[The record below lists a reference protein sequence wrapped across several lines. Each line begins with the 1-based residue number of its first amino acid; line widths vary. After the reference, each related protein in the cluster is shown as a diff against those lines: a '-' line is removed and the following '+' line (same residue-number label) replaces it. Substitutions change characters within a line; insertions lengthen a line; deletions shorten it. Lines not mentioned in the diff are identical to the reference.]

1 MDTIVFFEIEEWEKD
16 FIQKSFPDKKILFTI
31 NKAHEETSTDL
42 FNASVISTFIY
53 SNLDVNTLSKF
64 ANLKLIATRS
74 TGFDHIDL
82 SYCKEKGI
90 VVTNVPNYG
99 ALTVAEHTFALI
111 LAISRKL
118 IPTIERSRRGH
129 FGLENLRGFD
139 LAGKTIGVVGAGNIG
154 SKVIKIAL
162 AYEMKVLVNTRHP
175 SNELSQ
181 ENVRYVS
188 LDELISTSDII
199 TLHVPHTPETHH
211 LITMENIKKF
221 KKGSILINT
230 ARGPLVETQAI
241 LEGLETG
248 KLMAAGLDVLEEE
261 CSLKEERELLTEEYL
276 KKCDIKA
283 QLLNHV
289 LLDRDDVIY
298 TSHNAFNSDEALMQI
313 LHVTVS
319 NISSFFQGKPQNTV
333 SNILGYNQ

>member
-1 MDTIVFFEIEEWEKD
+1 MDSIVFFEIEEWEKD
-16 FIQKSFPDKKILFTI
+16 FIQKSFPDKKVLFTI
-31 NKAHEETSTDL
+31 NKAHEQNPSDL

-53 SNLDVNTLSKF
+53 STLDAATLSKF
-64 ANLKLIATRS
+64 SNLKLIATRS

-82 SYCKEKGI
+82 SFCKEKNIG
-90 VVTNVPNYG
+90 VVNVPNYG
-99 ALTVAEHTFALI
+99 AHTVAQHTFALI

-118 IPTIERSRRGH
+118 IPTIDQSRRGH
-129 FGLENLRGFD
+129 FNLEGLRGFD
-139 LAGKTIGVVGAGNIG
+139 LAGKTIGIVGAGNIG
-154 SKVIKIAL
+154 SKVIKTAL
-162 AYEMKVLVNTRHP
+162 SFEMNVLVNTKNP
-175 SNELSQ
+175 PNDSSQ
-181 ENVRYVS
+181 ENVHYVS
-188 LDELISTSDII
+188 FDELVSSSDII

-211 LITMENIKKF
+211 LINMGNIKKF

-230 ARGPLVETQAI
+230 ARGALVETQAI
-241 LEGLETG
+241 LEALETG
-248 KLMAAGLDVLEEE
+248 ILKAAGLDVLEEE
-261 CSLKEERELLTEEYL
+261 CNLKEERELLTEEFL

-319 NISSFFQGKPQNTV
+319 NISSFFQGKTENIV
-333 SNILGYNQ
+333 SNIS

>member
-1 MDTIVFFEIEEWEKD
+1 MDNIVFFEIEEWEKD
-16 FIQKSFPDKKILFTI
+16 FIRKSFPDKKILFSA
-31 NKAHEETSTDL
+31 NKAHDETSNEL

-53 SNLDVNTLSKF
+53 SNLDKITLSKF
-64 ANLKLIATRS
+64 PNLKLIATRS

-82 SYCKEKGI
+82 AFCKEKNI
-90 VVTNVPNYG
+90 YVANVPNYG
-99 ALTVAEHTFALI
+99 AHTVAQHTFALI

-118 IPTIERSRRGH
+118 IPTVDQSRRGH
-129 FGLENLRGFD
+129 FDLEGLRGFD
-139 LAGKTIGVVGAGNIG
+139 LAGKTIGIVGAGNIG

-162 AYEMKVLVNTRHP
+162 SFEMKVLVNTINP
-175 SNELSQ
+175 PTDQNS

-188 LDELISTSDII
+188 LDELISTSDIV
-199 TLHVPHTPETHH
+199 TLHTPHTKETHH
-211 LITMENIKKF
+211 IINMENIKKF
-221 KKGSILINT
+221 KKGSVLINT
-230 ARGPLVETQAI
+230 ARGALVETQAI

-248 KLMAAGLDVLEEE
+248 ILKAAGLDVLEEE
-261 CSLKEERELLTEEYL
+261 CSLKEERELLTEEFL

-319 NISSFFQGKPQNTV
+319 NISSFFQGKPENIV
-333 SNILGYNQ
+333 SNNS